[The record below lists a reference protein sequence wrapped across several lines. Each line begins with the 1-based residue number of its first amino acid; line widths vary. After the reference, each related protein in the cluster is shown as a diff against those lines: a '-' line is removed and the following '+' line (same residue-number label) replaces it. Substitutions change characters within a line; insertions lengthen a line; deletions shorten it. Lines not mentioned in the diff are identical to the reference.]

1 VTVDAY
7 ESRGDAKPPISKRR
21 DPEPRLLTQGQA
33 AAYCGV
39 CAAVFKQACPVQ
51 PIRMLDRIARYD
63 RHALDRWIDSF
74 EPSRPSASIEEADLK
89 TIWNAGNRHAH
100 QGH

>member
-1 VTVDAY
+1 M
-7 ESRGDAKPPISKRR
+7 SRR

-39 CAAVFKQACPVQ
+39 CAEVFKKACPVK
-51 PIRMLDRIARYD
+51 PINLLERVPRYD
-63 RHALDRWIDSF
+63 RHALDRWIDTF
-74 EPSRPSASIEEADLK
+74 DNSRPIGQDNIDLGRM
-89 TIWNAGNRHAH
+89 WDAGDNGAR